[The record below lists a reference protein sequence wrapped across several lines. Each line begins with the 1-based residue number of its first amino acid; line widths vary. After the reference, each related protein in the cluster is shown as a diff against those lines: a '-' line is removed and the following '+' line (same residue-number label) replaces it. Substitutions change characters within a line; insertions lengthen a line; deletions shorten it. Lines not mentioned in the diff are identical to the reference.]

1 MIFSPELQTLFD
13 NIFNTWCTRII
24 NIEKEKFGYD
34 LNISDFDVLKEYIY
48 HYIEENIE
56 TKDDSHLIE
65 EYIFDY
71 YSDFMLEINENCSGD
86 TVYCWI
92 LQNLIM
98 KHIFKREPLQ
108 SFEDLIKTRLQNI
121 QEIYLSEYNPVG
133 NFGDLFQ

>member
-1 MIFSPELQTLFD
+1 MSFTTELQSVFE
-13 NIFNTWCTRII
+13 NIFNTWCLKII
-24 NIEKEKFGYD
+24 NIENDKFGKN
-34 LNISDFDVLKEYIY
+34 LNISDFNPLKEKIYDYIGQ
-48 HYIEENIE
+48 NIE
-56 TKDDSHLIE
+56 TEDDTSSIE
-65 EYIFDY
+65 EVIFDY
-71 YSDFMLEINENCSGD
+71 YSHFMLEIHEKCTGD
-86 TVYCWI
+86 TIYCWI